1 MESKFAHKRVIEPK
15 YMRKKVVFVDPDD
28 PSASYWWP
36 ALVVPNKEI
45 EIFKQKIDIALF
57 EMPVSGWTFVAV
69 AAVFFFSPEA
79 AVVIGA
85 FEAENILKLDTL
97 PPEIII
103 AICRK
108 LSLLDKCSVSKVCK
122 CFQRI
127 IYNNLEFWRFLDL
140 SPFSENLTN
149 QHLFNILRTRWKS
162 NIKGQRLDLSGC
174 QLINSYALEKLAAMY
189 SDFQGIHLNNEPPGR
204 PGLYQKWRVSHSSL
218 SSKTQ
223 PWIIGDKSIQL
234 IIQKSYKTLSHLSL
248 GNQKLRHETAT
259 AIASCSQLLYLD
271 LCGTDLNDA
280 SLQDILTKTNKLESL
295 KLLDIELTPMTLMI
309 IRLLKNLRLLH
320 ISGLNKKNLNSR
332 SISDTL
338 KNLSNLQNFRMN
350 QTMIGEVDRV
360 IIEGLSWVFCD
371 GPVETFNVMLENN
384 RNNNNGTSVK
394 QNRTSLRYLDLSPKL
409 DIYPRSQESHVQI
422 EHYITISNSSLW
434 SLSVNHPF
442 LVSLRIFNAYAIS
455 AEGIDVLL
463 SNLHY
468 LEYLELRRW
477 RGMDL
482 DPINRLT
489 PSYCP
494 KLKEI
499 VLHGIEISDF
509 DEWIKVV
516 EIDQKNDDDSITKIN
531 YVGFRN
537 LEVLD
542 LTDISGYCDK
552 HFDFMVVQCSK
563 LHKVRLLKTEKDKTR
578 QIKQTS
584 SNSIKLLNKIP
595 LEYIAD
601 PARHEEAEMAEN
613 DRNGKSDNLLRLPSG
628 QNPGELL
635 PLRQEHSIPQT
646 TKPIYNDTNQTEDYY
661 YKR

>member
-1 MESKFAHKRVIEPK
+1 MIE
-15 YMRKKVVFVDPDD
+15 
-28 PSASYWWP
+28 
-36 ALVVPNKEI
+36 
-45 EIFKQKIDIALF
+45 
-57 EMPVSGWTFVAV
+57 
-69 AAVFFFSPEA
+69 
-79 AVVIGA
+79 
-85 FEAENILKLDTL
+85 ENILKLDTL

-189 SDFQGIHLNNEPPGR
+189 SDFQGIHLNNEPRYDTWISDDDGYNDNEYNDKWLKLKYYHKSPTFTKAGR

-563 LHKVRLLKTEKDKTR
+563 LHKVRLLKTGVKDLDE
-578 QIKQTS
+578 IS
-584 SNSIKLLNKIP
+584 DLCSNKCALHDCFIINSLLNKIP

-613 DRNGKSDNLLRLPSG
+613 DRNGKSDNLLRLPSDKNTPYLKL
-628 QNPGELL
+628 QNPFTMT
-635 PLRQEHSIPQT
+635 QT
-646 TKPIYNDTNQTEDYY
+646 KQKIITISDSHHLESNRKEFGPPGGRNLDGGFGDGGRFRVF
-661 YKR
+661 KWF

>member
-1 MESKFAHKRVIEPK
+1 MIE
-15 YMRKKVVFVDPDD
+15 
-28 PSASYWWP
+28 
-36 ALVVPNKEI
+36 
-45 EIFKQKIDIALF
+45 
-57 EMPVSGWTFVAV
+57 
-69 AAVFFFSPEA
+69 
-79 AVVIGA
+79 
-85 FEAENILKLDTL
+85 ENILKLDTL

-189 SDFQGIHLNNEPPGR
+189 SDFQGIHLNNEPRYDTWISDDDGYNDNEYNDKWLKLKYYHKSPTFTKAGR

-563 LHKVRLLKTEKDKTR
+563 LHKVRLLKTGVKDLDE
-578 QIKQTS
+578 I
-584 SNSIKLLNKIP
+584 LLNKIP

-628 QNPGELL
+628 AISKEPNLIRSHELHPVAGQNPGELL